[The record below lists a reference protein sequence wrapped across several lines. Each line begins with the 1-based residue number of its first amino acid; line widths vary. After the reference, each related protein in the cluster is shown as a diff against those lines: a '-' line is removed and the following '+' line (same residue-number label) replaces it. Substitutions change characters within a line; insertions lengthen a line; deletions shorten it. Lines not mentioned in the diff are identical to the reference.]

1 MRIGREKSSTL
12 RDTRTCMRSD
22 SYAYAVYV
30 HVMEL
35 PLITICIVILTNN
48 ASTCQQSKK
57 REKILRGGG
66 EKIQSEIT
74 KIGGKR
80 NDGEMCA
87 GVSRDIIIIA
97 CEFVFAF
104 YPCAMMKI
112 KIERVAHSCQKV
124 ARREEAREEISVC
137 MYILTRR

>member
-1 MRIGREKSSTL
+1 
-12 RDTRTCMRSD
+12 
-22 SYAYAVYV
+22 
-30 HVMEL
+30 MEL
-35 PLITICIVILTNN
+35 PLITICIVILINN
-48 ASTCQQSKK
+48 ASTCQSKK
-57 REKILRGGG
+57 KSSAGGR

-80 NDGEMCA
+80 NGGEMCA
-87 GVSRDIIIIA
+87 GVSKDIIA

-104 YPCAMMKI
+104 YLCAMMEI